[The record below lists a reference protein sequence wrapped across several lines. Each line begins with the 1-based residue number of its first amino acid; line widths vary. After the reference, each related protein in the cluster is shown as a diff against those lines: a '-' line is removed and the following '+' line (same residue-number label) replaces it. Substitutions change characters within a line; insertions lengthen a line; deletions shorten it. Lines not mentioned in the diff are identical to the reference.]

1 MLTFTFTIWPLLA
14 HTTKF
19 LWESFTN
26 SYFQKVS
33 KFNFQILW
41 GADDVALKCLPQLA
55 GHQVPKKSSLPQM
68 SHYLTVLL
76 KYLNIC
82 TFPLPDVPIFW
93 YFSPVRYFDIW
104 NPLSRCEAVLAA
116 CQSYLL
122 STPGWIFK
130 IHTDP
135 CFTIDFIDQFQKS
148 VRNECLTFSE
158 FLSTVSNRSTT
169 FSIPHICHFL
179 HRHN

>member
-14 HTTKF
+14 HTTKL
-19 LWESFTN
+19 LWGAFTN

-41 GADDVALKCLPQLA
+41 GADNVALKCLPQLA

-82 TFPLPDVPIFW
+82 TFPLPDVRIFW
-93 YFSPVRYFDIW
+93 YFWAVRYFDIW
-104 NPLSRCEAVLAA
+104 NPCRAVKQFLLPVSHIY
-116 CQSYLL
+116 CQPQDEYLKYTQTHVSQL
-122 STPGWIFK
+122 IS
-130 IHTDP
+130 
-135 CFTIDFIDQFQKS
+135 
-148 VRNECLTFSE
+148 LTSF
-158 FLSTVSNRSTT
+158 RSQWET
-169 FSIPHICHFL
+169 SA
-179 HRHN
+179 

>member
-1 MLTFTFTIWPLLA
+1 MAFTCAYNQISLRIF
-14 HTTKF
+14 HKF
-19 LWESFTN
+19 IF
-26 SYFQKVS
+26 S
-33 KFNFQILW
+33 KILKIKFPDTL
-41 GADDVALKCLPQLA
+41 GRGQCSPQVPASA

-93 YFSPVRYFDIW
+93 YFWPVRYFDIW